1 MLFKIDSNSYL
12 LMLSSLKL
20 KTPQLMGFLRTIYS
34 IQKRATYPPIKSG
47 MKSGSQNGMNSITH
61 AKKHEI
67 KAKKYN
73 KGVKN
78 TTTPITT
85 SLMVQI
91 RTQFHYFKYFFG
103 NSSWNRVCAWK
114 KVCLETPKKVYI
126 QSRWICFLYVQTMY
140 KF

>member
-1 MLFKIDSNSYL
+1 
-12 LMLSSLKL
+12 
-20 KTPQLMGFLRTIYS
+20 
-34 IQKRATYPPIKSG
+34 
-47 MKSGSQNGMNSITH
+47 MKSGSQNGVNSITH

-91 RTQFHYFKYFFG
+91 RTQFHYFKYFLG
-103 NSSWNRVCAWK
+103 NSS
-114 KVCLETPKKVYI
+114 
-126 QSRWICFLYVQTMY
+126 
-140 KF
+140 